1 VAQGLRHTVSLP
13 WRVALA
19 VAVLVVGGLLHD
31 ASPAVA
37 SGQFVWPAEGRIT
50 QPFGCTGFSWE
61 PRRGSCRHFHS
72 GIDIANKAGTRIR
85 AANSGVVKLVGYNPY
100 DKPGS
105 RAWVVVIQHDAGF
118 TGWYAHMQ
126 PKYAPGV
133 RAGQRVRTGQLIG
146 YMGSTGRSTGV
157 HLHFAFFRN
166 GEPVNPAR
174 YLPRFG
180 STRKAAPKQAP
191 VETTGADADATTALG
206 DEDLIDAAVGGADV
220 SDILDAPWG
229 ALLWSFEFEVLFGSQ
244 AVVWRF

>member
-1 VAQGLRHTVSLP
+1 MSLP

-19 VAVLVVGGLLHD
+19 VAVLIGGSLAHE

-37 SGQFVWPAEGRIT
+37 AGQFVWPAEGRIT

-61 PRRGSCRHFHS
+61 PRRGNCRHFHS

-133 RAGQRVRTGQLIG
+133 RAGKRVQTGQVIG

-157 HLHFAFFRN
+157 HLHFSFMRS
-166 GEPVNPAR
+166 GEPLNPAR
-174 YLPRFG
+174 YLPKFRAI
-180 STRKAAPKQAP
+180 SQPAPKQAP
-191 VETTGADADATTALG
+191 AETKSDDGPGTTAPADAAATLAGDDTTAHEQGAFG
-206 DEDLIDAAVGGADV
+206 DAWPDLLTWSEEFGVHYVELLVAAR
-220 SDILDAPWG
+220 L
-229 ALLWSFEFEVLFGSQ
+229 
-244 AVVWRF
+244 